1 MRVLMLS
8 TPVPSHLA
16 PLIALAWALRA
27 AGHDLLVAGQPD
39 VLPTARSAGLSVAC
53 LGDPFHV
60 DDLLFE
66 GLPEGTR
73 PLWVRPRPAPEVLGS
88 YGRVWLAHARY
99 LLPRYLPFARAWR
112 PDLILSDP
120 LEYSALML
128 GGVLDVPVVQHR
140 WGVDAISGPAR
151 RTVRP
156 AMAGI
161 GQRLGV
167 GALPDPTVLVDP
179 CPPSLQLP
187 GVEPGVPMRYVPFNG
202 SGVLPGWL
210 HAEREGAAREGGA
223 REGGGGQR
231 RVVVSL
237 GGTLLLN
244 GVPFVRTILWAFDEM
259 PGVRVLATVAPE
271 FRAVLGQLPG
281 NVELI
286 DPTPLDLF
294 LDTCDAVVHH
304 GGAGTTMT
312 ATSFGLPQLVLPQ
325 LADHFAHGD
334 RIAAVGAGIAFDTA
348 AEQDDP
354 GRLRESLA
362 ALLFEPGYRK
372 AAGELRR
379 EMRCMPS
386 PAAVVA
392 DLERL
397 VSAARPGAGDDPESH
412 GAAEGTDGEES

>member
-1 MRVLMLS
+1 MRVLMMT
-8 TPVPSHLA
+8 TPVPTHFS

-39 VLPTARSAGLSVAC
+39 VLAMAHSAGLSAVSIADWFRVEQHMRDRLVDGKRPVESVPRPTTEE
-53 LGDPFHV
+53 LGDF
-60 DDLLFE
+60 
-66 GLPEGTR
+66 GLVWVGQTR
-73 PLWVRPRPAPEVLGS
+73 YVLPM
-88 YGRVWLAHARY
+88 Y
-99 LLPRYLPFARAWR
+99 LRFARGFR
-112 PDLILSDP
+112 PDLIVSDP
-120 LEYSALML
+120 FEYSALVVGGAL
-128 GGVLDVPVVQHR
+128 GVPVVHHR
-140 WGVDAISGPAR
+140 WGVDPLSEPAR
-151 RTVRP
+151 VAVREP
-156 AMAGI
+156 LRELCERHGVAG
-161 GQRLGV
+161 
-167 GALPDPTVLVDP
+167 LPDPTVLVDP

-210 HAEREGAAREGGA
+210 HAEREGGGREG
-223 REGGGGQR
+223 EGGQR

-237 GGTLLLN
+237 GGRTLLLN

-271 FRAVLGQLPG
+271 FRAALGQLPG

-362 ALLFEPGYRK
+362 ALLFEPGYRE

-379 EMRCMPS
+379 EMRRMPS

-397 VSAARPGAGDDPESH
+397 VSAARPGAG
-412 GAAEGTDGEES
+412 G